1 MASSRVG
8 INGQPRELPSV
19 LEGLKEGLGVG
30 AEKGKSSSSLS
41 SSGAYLDGA
50 SGGPY
55 SPPPP
60 SNSGGPYSPPP
71 PPNNPGNNK
80 RNNDTHYSYD
90 SSDHI
95 SLHRVDVDGMGGPT
109 NFSNFGREEDAVSDR
124 LSVDTTLQQ
133 LLRGANVNPD
143 ADLGTEIMTIVNGR
157 STTHFTSTFIGTIIE
172 PGKLGILSYDG
183 QIEVVA
189 AGRWSL
195 FNVRAKWEKIV
206 NLTDNPIQYETLTIV
221 RVMRGQYGLAMDNG
235 KPVILDEGVHV
246 KNTRVFQHKAFV
258 ASNTKHIK
266 HETIHIL
273 IVPSSEYALVVE
285 NNIPKI
291 LKSGMY
297 VIDSSFFTVAGF
309 VNVNSPHIEH
319 YTLHIVRVPKGKV
332 ALISENNKY
341 ALLPQ
346 GTYTFNTQ
354 VFQYSGLKDITETV
368 ITHGTITRF
377 RVRNGELGL
386 AWNDNKPIYIE
397 QASFYEIDSP
407 NFTFVKCVPAS
418 EKQVT
423 LGSRKRIIVYD
434 GEVGISYVNGKLDV
448 LKPKTHIFDDA
459 ERIFF
464 GFLSTRQQSLYL
476 VEDDAKDHFLRC
488 DTKDFVEVG
497 LKACVF
503 YKISDP
509 EKCLLNVGDEK
520 TIAKLIKDTS
530 IATLQ
535 SIMRSSGLNQVAQSK
550 HVHAKVAEEP
560 SPMNEG
566 PSAPL
571 FFDKVHDEFIFH
583 LHDTFYKMYGIEIAN
598 IRIESFKIMNHALA
612 DNISQQ
618 AIITAQ
624 TETKLANLEGQH
636 EIATAEMQRE
646 SEVIRIK
653 TQAAAKQ
660 LATEAEARNSSIVA
674 DARGKAEAAKIVA
687 QGEADSLLIKAEA
700 EAKAIE
706 LKAAAERKRAEEL
719 SATPLGEKLAMMT
732 VNAQMVTESLKGVQ
746 KIIYLPS
753 NANLA
758 QTPIQLFGVPGLG
771 APALDESLLE
781 SDQSTSST
789 STRAK
794 SQRQNKS

>member
-1 MASSRVG
+1 MG
-8 INGQPRELPSV
+8 INGPPRELHSV
-19 LEGLKEGLGVG
+19 VEGLKEGLAGMDK
-30 AEKGKSSSSLS
+30 EKSKSSLS
-41 SSGAYLDGA
+41 GSGSYLDGA
-50 SGGPY
+50 NPY
-55 SPPPP
+55 PSPPPP
-60 SNSGGPYSPPP
+60 SYNGAGGPYSPPP
-71 PPNNPGNNK
+71 PPNNNK
-80 RNNDTHYSYD
+80 RNND
-90 SSDHI
+90 SSSSGTEHM
-95 SLHRVDVDGMGGPT
+95 SLHRVDVDGVDGPS
-109 NFSNFGREEDAVSDR
+109 NFTNFGREEDAVSDR
-124 LSVDTTLQQ
+124 LSVNTTLQQ
-133 LLRGANVNPD
+133 LLLRPNVNPD
-143 ADLGTEIMTIVNGR
+143 ADLGSEIMRLVNGAD
-157 STTHFTSTFIGTIIE
+157 THYSSSFLGTIIE
-172 PGKLGILSYDG
+172 PGKMGILSWNG

-195 FNVRAKWEKIV
+195 FNPRATWEKTV
-206 NLTDNPIQYETLTIV
+206 NLTDNPIVYETLSVV
-221 RVMRGQYGLAMDNG
+221 RVLRGQYGLAMDNG

-246 KNTRVFQHKAFV
+246 RNTRAFQHKAFV
-258 ASNTKHIK
+258 AANTKHIK
-266 HETIHIL
+266 HETINIL

-309 VNVNSPHIEH
+309 VQVNAPHIEH

-386 AWNDNKPIYIE
+386 AWNENKPIYIE
-397 QASFYEIDSP
+397 QAGFYEIDSP
-407 NFTFVKCVPAS
+407 NFTFVKCVTAS

-423 LGSRKRIIVYD
+423 LGSRKRLIVYD

-448 LKPKTHIFDDA
+448 LKPKTHTFDDA

-509 EKCLLNVGDEK
+509 EKCLLCVGDEK

-550 HVHAKVAEEP
+550 HVHAKVAEEAP
-560 SPMNEG
+560 PTDG

-653 TQAAAKQ
+653 TQSAAKQ

-674 DARGKAEAAKIVA
+674 DAKGRAEAAKIVA
-687 QGEADSLLIKAEA
+687 QGEADALLIKAEA

-719 SATPLGEKLAMMT
+719 SATLLGEKLAMMA
-732 VNAQMVTESLKGVQ
+732 VQKEMVTESMKGVQ

-771 APALDESLLE
+771 APSLDEMAE
-781 SDQSTSST
+781 SDQASASST
-789 STRAK
+789 TKPRA
-794 SQRQNKS
+794 QRQNKS

>member
-1 MASSRVG
+1 
-8 INGQPRELPSV
+8 
-19 LEGLKEGLGVG
+19 
-30 AEKGKSSSSLS
+30 
-41 SSGAYLDGA
+41 
-50 SGGPY
+50 
-55 SPPPP
+55 
-60 SNSGGPYSPPP
+60 
-71 PPNNPGNNK
+71 
-80 RNNDTHYSYD
+80 
-90 SSDHI
+90 
-95 SLHRVDVDGMGGPT
+95 
-109 NFSNFGREEDAVSDR
+109 
-124 LSVDTTLQQ
+124 
-133 LLRGANVNPD
+133 
-143 ADLGTEIMTIVNGR
+143 
-157 STTHFTSTFIGTIIE
+157 
-172 PGKLGILSYDG
+172 
-183 QIEVVA
+183 
-189 AGRWSL
+189 
-195 FNVRAKWEKIV
+195 
-206 NLTDNPIQYETLTIV
+206 
-221 RVMRGQYGLAMDNG
+221 MDNG

-246 KNTRVFQHKAFV
+246 RNTRAFQHKGFV
-258 ASNTKHIK
+258 PSNTKHIQ

-273 IVPSSEYALVVE
+273 IVPSSEYALVVDS
-285 NNIPKI
+285 NIPKI
-291 LKSGMY
+291 LKSGHY
-297 VIDSSFFTVAGF
+297 VIDSSFFTVPGF
-309 VNVNSPHIEH
+309 VQVNAPHVEH
-319 YTLHIVRVPKGKV
+319 HTLHIVRVPKGKV

-346 GTYTFNTQ
+346 GTYSFNTQ
-354 VFQYSGLKDITETV
+354 VFQYSGLKDITESS

-377 RVRNGELGL
+377 RIRNGELGL
-386 AWNDNKPIYIE
+386 AWNENKPIFIE

-407 NFTFVKCVPAS
+407 NFTFVKCLPAS

-476 VEDDAKDHFLRC
+476 VEDESKDHFLRC

-509 EKCLLNVGDEK
+509 EKCLLNIGDEK
-520 TIAKLIKDTS
+520 IIAKLIKDTS

-550 HVHAKVAEEP
+550 HVHAKSAEEQQP
-560 SPMNEG
+560 QSSEG

-583 LHDTFYKMYGIEIAN
+583 LHDTFYKSYGIEIAN

-660 LATEAEARNSSIVA
+660 LATEAEARNSMIVA

-700 EAKAIE
+700 EARAIE

-719 SATPLGEKLAMMT
+719 SATPLGEKLALMG
-732 VNAQMVTESLKGVQ
+732 VQAQMVTQSMQGVQ

-771 APALDESLLE
+771 APALDEMAE
-781 SDQSTSST
+781 TEQMTK
-789 STRAK
+789 AK
-794 SQRQNKS
+794 APRQNK